1 MVLVLSTLPCF
12 MEDRCLEQTYQ
23 IADNQ
28 QQNDDTCGMECCSPF
43 FSCNTCIGFVVTI
56 FHFSVEHPAK
66 QPEKK
71 LGIITVTPVSDFP
84 FSIWNPPQLV

>member
-1 MVLVLSTLPCF
+1 

-28 QQNDDTCGMECCSPF
+28 QQNNDTCGMEGCSPF

-56 FHFSVEHPAK
+56 FHLSVERPTK

-71 LGIITVTPVSDFP
+71 LPTILVQPISNFP
-84 FSIWNPPQLV
+84 FSIWHPPQLV